1 MSRPDFGTIGS
12 TVSAC
17 EAVVEYL
24 IPHLQAS
31 GPGADRQIDRVQIVE
46 RHIGQ
51 FDKAEELDRWMSTRD
66 GGVRVT
72 ALRVPRMENQGNQLI
87 GTIEFAAY
95 VFCADVFAY
104 AKDQRAEVIAGRLA
118 KALMIKGGWKGTGAV
133 KSPEAV
139 AMQNL
144 YAIKTDKKGVAIW
157 AVTWRQD
164 WPLDEQLDMATLEDF
179 LRFDWRAEQADGAP
193 VCEAEVVLPAAD
205 TP

>member
-17 EAVVEYL
+17 EAVVQYL
-24 IPHLQAS
+24 KPYLEAT
-31 GPGADRQIDRVQIVE
+31 GPGADLVIDRVQLVE

-51 FDKAEELDRWMSTRD
+51 FDKPEEIAYWMSNKD
-66 GGVRVT
+66 GGIRIA
-72 ALRVPRMENQGNQLI
+72 ALRVPKMENQGSSLI

-95 VFCADVFAY
+95 VFCADMWGH

-118 KALMIKGGWKGTGAV
+118 KALMLKGNWTGTGAA
-133 KSPEAV
+133 KTPEAV
-139 AMQNL
+139 SMQNL

-164 WPLDEQLDMATLEDF
+164 WPLDDPIDPTTLDDF
-179 LRFDWRAEQADGAP
+179 LHFNWQAQQGDGAP
-193 VCEAEVVLPAAD
+193 VCEADITLPGP

>member
-17 EAVVEYL
+17 EAVVQYL
-24 IPHLQAS
+24 KPYLEAT
-31 GPGADRQIDRVQIVE
+31 GPGADRVVDRVQVVE

-51 FDKAEELDRWMSTRD
+51 FDTAEEIGRWMGPKD
-66 GGVRVT
+66 GGIRIAAQRVT
-72 ALRVPRMENQGNQLI
+72 KMENQGSTLI
-87 GTIEFAAY
+87 GTIELAAF
-95 VFCADVFAY
+95 VFCADMWAY

-118 KALMIKGGWKGTGAV
+118 KALMLKGNWTGTGAA
-133 KSPEAV
+133 KAPEAV
-139 AMQNL
+139 SMQNL

-164 WPLDEQLDMATLEDF
+164 WPLDDPIDPATLDDF
-179 LRFDWRAEQADGAP
+179 LHFNWQAQLGDGAP
-193 VCEAEVVLPAAD
+193 VCEADINLPGP